1 MNFLACRSRQV
12 AASTA
17 LKMIAGLSPVSGGTI
32 AWVDTNLK
40 DGGDHAKDISFVF
53 QEPTL
58 TCTKVSDN
66 VWLPLRLKGIS
77 REAAKPQ
84 INAVLDKV
92 GLAQLAQVDPRELSG
107 VGWHKNAGVD
117 CQSDGH

>member
-1 MNFLACRSRQV
+1 MNFSACWGGQV

-17 LKMIAGLSPVSGGTI
+17 LKMIAGLSTVSGGSI
-32 AWVDTNLK
+32 AWADTNLK
-40 DGGDHAKDISFVF
+40 DGGDHAKDISFVL

-58 TCTKVSDN
+58 MPWTKVFDN

-92 GLAQLAQVDPRELSG
+92 GLARFAQVYPRELSG
-107 VGWHKNAGVD
+107 GMKMRVSIA
-117 CQSDGH
+117 